1 MQDIIWTTVVVFR
14 LALQERISRLLPI
27 MCVSLAL
34 LVIVYHAPKQLAI
47 DVLETILYLMGH
59 ASKAVQ
65 VEHLNLIIIMG

>member
-1 MQDIIWTTVVVFR
+1 MY
-14 LALQERISRLLPI
+14 
-27 MCVSLAL
+27 VSPAL
-34 LVIVYHAPKQLAI
+34 LVIAYHAPKQLVI